1 MFYKKNDYF
10 YKTLYLK
17 CLTWFWIYF
26 WITLF
31 VLPWFWEGYS
41 GLLII
46 CQTDY
51 SIYFKLGIFPWF
63 RSHTWKYNIQANK
76 RLTMHCVKS
85 VQIRSYFW
93 SIYIV
98 NLCIQ
103 SEQRKIRTRNNSVFG
118 HFSRSERLKKNDH
131 YSIWCFWSFFHFLF
145 IPDNKSYKQKWGI
158 LFFTRIK
165 LVARVLAC
173 ACAIERIKWKRL
185 QDS

>member
-1 MFYKKNDYF
+1 MKKNDYF
-10 YKTLYLK
+10 YKTLYLR
-17 CLTWFWIYF
+17 CLTWF
-26 WITLF
+26 
-31 VLPWFWEGYS
+31 PEGYS
-41 GLLII
+41 GLFDI
-46 CQTDY
+46 CQADY
-51 SIYFKLGIFPWF
+51 SIHSKLFPWF